1 MASSSSSLRVLRDR
15 AGLTQTELAGR
26 AGLKQET
33 ISALE
38 RGKVPNPRKQTLD
51 RLAHGLGVPR
61 PEVWRGLELTVAR
74 GGRRV
79 A

>member
-1 MASSSSSLRVLRDR
+1 MASLRVLRER
-15 AGLTQTELAGR
+15 AGLTQTELADR
-26 AGLKQET
+26 TGLKQET

-38 RGKVPNPRKQTLD
+38 CGKVPNPRKLTLD
-51 RLAHGLGVPR
+51 KLARGLGVPR